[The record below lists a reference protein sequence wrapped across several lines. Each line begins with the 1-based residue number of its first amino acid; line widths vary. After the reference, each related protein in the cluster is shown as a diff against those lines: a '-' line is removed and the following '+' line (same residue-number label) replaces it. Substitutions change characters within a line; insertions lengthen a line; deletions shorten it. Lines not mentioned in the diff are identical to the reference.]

1 MDRATHLVASI
12 QALAQLWLETTA
24 GVGALWPVWAGK
36 SDRIDSFSCVLDSL
50 SLRESRVRENCMHG
64 LSGGRR
70 PARKRA
76 SSDPTVHLLGEASE
90 ALQSRKAEST
100 DRLSRER
107 WMKAQ
112 TVGSGN

>member
-24 GVGALWPVWAGK
+24 GIGALWPVWAGK
-36 SDRIDSFSCVLDSL
+36 PDRIDSFSCVLDSL

-64 LSGGRR
+64 LGGGRR

-76 SSDPTVHLLGEASE
+76 SSDPTVPRGT
-90 ALQSRKAEST
+90 KA
-100 DRLSRER
+100 
-107 WMKAQ
+107 
-112 TVGSGN
+112 

>member
-36 SDRIDSFSCVLDSL
+36 SDRIDSFSCVLDPL

-64 LSGGRR
+64 LGGGRW
-70 PARKRA
+70 PASKPDAPPPTRQA
-76 SSDPTVHLLGEASE
+76 MSSARLLRHS
-90 ALQSRKAEST
+90 KAERRSQQIGRAG
-100 DRLSRER
+100 D
-107 WMKAQ
+107 
-112 TVGSGN
+112 GG